1 MGFSMIS
8 GNTPAQIHS
17 ATATLGQRAFIQ
29 DWLHVIDT
37 GGITLTLPTPDRNML
52 GMPSIFINTATTSAI
67 ISAPFGGGAVSH
79 TLGAGQAIQLVAVE
93 YSAGTYG
100 YGGLGGQP
108 TFTFTPTDVWTTA
121 TPTISA
127 QVHRYVANGQ
137 RITGTSY
144 YALSN
149 GLNATTLTM
158 TFPTILVPAN
168 VGQII
173 PCTALVSI
181 AAGAQT
187 SYPAYIDATQ
197 ATPANRT
204 LTVLNP
210 TLTTGSAA
218 TVAVHFEYER
228 A

>member
-1 MGFSMIS
+1 MGNTMIS

-52 GMPSIFINTATTSAI
+52 GMPSIFVNTASTSSI
-67 ISAPFGGGAVSH
+67 ISAPFSSGVVSY
-79 TLGAGQAIQLVAVE
+79 TIGAGQIVQLVAVE
-93 YSAGTYG
+93 YSAGSYG
-100 YGGLGGQP
+100 YGGLGGQA
-108 TFTFTPTDVWTTA
+108 TYTFTPSLAWTSA

-127 QVHRYVANGQ
+127 QVHRYVADGQ
-137 RITGTSY
+137 RIKGVTYIACTD
-144 YALSN
+144 

-158 TFPTILVPAN
+158 TFPTKLIPAN

-173 PCTALVSI
+173 PCIALVSI
-181 AAGAQT
+181 GGAAQV
-187 SYPAYIDATQ
+187 SYPAYIDGTQ
-197 ATPANRT
+197 AVAANRT

-210 TLTTGSAA
+210 TLTTANAA